1 MRQTM
6 HKLLS
11 TAAATCLLFGTTTV
25 VLAES
30 EFTGNLNTVSISDA
44 AGANQPP
51 TASFTYT
58 QNGDTFI
65 FDAGGSFDPDGS
77 ITEYKWDFGDGTI
90 ASNISTNKQ
99 LQPGEHSITLTVI
112 DNIGGV
118 AITQSQ
124 INYSTGQNYAINF
137 QPASVSVPEGFLPD
151 SGGSFQSS
159 NGYGWL
165 SVSSD
170 LRTRDRDSAES
181 ENQAYDTMIHVAPSS
196 VWEIT
201 VPNGDYTVTVVN
213 GDASFPQGTQNVQA
227 EGVTIIDNKIL
238 SKDTRWFEGA
248 ANVSVFDGKLSLTFT
263 GSSDPAR
270 MCWLTIV
277 SN

>member
-1 MRQTM
+1 MRQTS

-11 TAAATCLLFGTTTV
+11 TAAALCLLFGTTTS
-25 VLAES
+25 VLAS
-30 EFTGNLNTVSISDA
+30 EFAGSLNTVAISDA

-58 QNGDTFI
+58 QDGDTFT
-65 FDAGGSFDPDGS
+65 FDAGGSFDSDGS
-77 ITEYKWDFGDGTI
+77 IVEYRWDFGDGTT

-99 LQPGEHSITLTVI
+99 LQPGEHLITLTVV
-112 DNIGGV
+112 DNNDGV

-124 INYSTGQNYAINF
+124 IAYSTGQSFAINF
-137 QPASVSVPEGFLPD
+137 QPASVPVPEGFLPD
-151 SGGSFQSS
+151 SGGSFESS

-165 SVSSD
+165 SVSSG
-170 LRTRDRDSAES
+170 LKGRDRDSAES

-213 GDASFPQGTQNVQA
+213 GDASFPTGTQNVQA
-227 EGVTIIDNKIL
+227 EGVTIFDNKIL
-238 SKDTRWFEGA
+238 SQDTRWVEGA

-270 MCWLTIV
+270 LCWLTIV